1 MAEPLVALTNV
12 QKIYRTDRM
21 ETIALQGVNL
31 TIEKGEFVSIMGP
44 SGCGKSTLLNLLGL
58 IDRATQGEVRFAGQS
73 VTKLHDFELAPLR
86 NRELGFVFQS
96 FHLIPDL
103 RVKDNVE
110 VPLLYGK
117 HSASER
123 RERVREALAVVGLEP
138 RANHFPSELS
148 GGQQQRVAIARAI
161 ALEPKVMLFD
171 EPTSALDPELVGSV
185 LAVMRSLRDSGMTMI
200 VVSHEMGFAR
210 AAADRVVFMD
220 DGLIVEQGPPAQ
232 IFESPAHERTRA
244 FIGQIQRH

>member
-1 MAEPLVALTNV
+1 MPESLVALRNV

-31 TIEKGEFVSIMGP
+31 SIERGEFVSIMGP

-58 IDRATQGEVRFAGQS
+58 IDRATDGEVTFAGQS
-73 VTKLHDFELAPLR
+73 VTKLHDAQLAPLR

-103 RVKDNVE
+103 RVVDNVE

-117 HSASER
+117 HSARER
-123 RERVREALAVVGLEP
+123 RERVLEALAVVGLDA

-161 ALEPKVMLFD
+161 VGRPNLLLAD
-171 EPTSALDPELVGSV
+171 EPTGNLDSHMSDEIMALLERLN
-185 LAVMRSLRDSGMTMI
+185 RERGMT
-200 VVSHEMGFAR
+200 VVMVTHDKTK
-210 AAADRVVFMD
+210 ADRSDRIVRVF
-220 DGLIVEQGPPAQ
+220 DGQLV
-232 IFESPAHERTRA
+232 H
-244 FIGQIQRH
+244 

>member
-1 MAEPLVALTNV
+1 MPESLVALTNV

-31 TIEKGEFVSIMGP
+31 SIERGEFVSIMGP

-58 IDRATQGEVRFAGQS
+58 IDRVTDGEVTFAGQS
-73 VTKLHDFELAPLR
+73 VTKLRDAQLAPLR

-103 RVKDNVE
+103 RVVDNVE

-123 RERVREALAVVGLEP
+123 RERVLEALAVVGLDA

-161 ALEPKVMLFD
+161 VGRPNLLLAD
-171 EPTSALDPELVGSV
+171 EPTGNLDSHMSDEIMALLERLN
-185 LAVMRSLRDSGMTMI
+185 RERGMT
-200 VVSHEMGFAR
+200 VVMVTHDKTK
-210 AAADRVVFMD
+210 ADRSDRIVRVF
-220 DGLIVEQGPPAQ
+220 DGQLV
-232 IFESPAHERTRA
+232 H
-244 FIGQIQRH
+244 

>member
-1 MAEPLVALTNV
+1 MPESLIALTNV

-31 TIEKGEFVSIMGP
+31 SVERGEFVSIMGP

-58 IDRATQGEVRFAGQS
+58 IDRATEGEVTFAGQS
-73 VTKLHDFELAPLR
+73 VTKLRDAQLAPLR

-103 RVKDNVE
+103 RVIDNVE

-123 RERVREALAVVGLEP
+123 RERVLEALAVVGLDA
-138 RANHFPSELS
+138 RANHFPAELS

-161 ALEPKVMLFD
+161 VGRPNLLLAD
-171 EPTSALDPELVGSV
+171 EPTGNLDSHMSDEIMALLERLN
-185 LAVMRSLRDSGMTMI
+185 RERGMT
-200 VVSHEMGFAR
+200 VVMVTHDKTK
-210 AAADRVVFMD
+210 ADRSDRIVRVF
-220 DGLIVEQGPPAQ
+220 DGQLV
-232 IFESPAHERTRA
+232 H
-244 FIGQIQRH
+244 